1 MVWDTSG
8 HSQPADPGNRCAG
21 ESVVVTRENH
31 RLAARFAAIGGLGSR
46 SVTQKKVLVIDDEI
60 EFGRLVG
67 RVARELGQEVE
78 ITTNATQ
85 FMESITRFKP
95 DLIVMDM
102 VMPDTEG
109 IELIRWLTKAQYKA
123 RVIVATGYN
132 PEYAKMAALMAKAEG
147 ILEVSTLAKPVRLVD
162 LRAALTAD

>member
-1 MVWDTSG
+1 MAGLFSLRVKPTSESLFRNGRGVG
-8 HSQPADPGNRCAG
+8 HRVA
-21 ESVVVTRENH
+21 
-31 RLAARFAAIGGLGSR
+31 
-46 SVTQKKVLVIDDEI
+46 QKKVLVIDDEI

-67 RVARELGQEVE
+67 RVANELGHEVE

-85 FMESITRFKP
+85 FMESIGRFKP

-102 VMPDTEG
+102 VMPGTEG

-147 ILEVSTLAKPVRLVD
+147 ILDVSTLNKPVRLAD
-162 LRAALTAD
+162 LRAALNAD